1 MSNPGAI
8 LASTVTSIAALG
20 FIPVAIHFNFFPLL
34 NRIGPI
40 ATAEELTKAS
50 NAERSDEDKRSSPLC
65 RISACKGEHSLT
77 MIPEDTMFAMAGL
90 GLVDLVDD
98 TTYQVNPIT
107 AHMAIV
113 PSSLHGMLHFTTE
126 PLWAAAFLMR
136 QLRDTN
142 FEYPFQ
148 ENKTPTQY
156 GYKLIGEERF
166 ANEHTYSIMNMQG
179 RMPSFSAFMEGKF
192 GRFGTMPFRVQS
204 FGYDLGSILRSEA
217 NSIAIVDIGG
227 GRGEML
233 LEVKAAY
240 PHLKKENL
248 VLQEFNPDQ
257 TNADELT
264 IQHWDF
270 KNESPQ
276 PVKGALMYSL
286 THIYHNLS
294 DLEALRLMK
303 KVSDAMAPYSCM
315 LIHEFAKNATY
326 GKMHAT
332 MIQLYAGRIR
342 SSREWKQMAALAG
355 LEVTFETYPVAGE
368 GLVEMRKLGSSEV
381 TNVTE

>member
-1 MSNPGAI
+1 MSDPGAV
-8 LASTVTSIAALG
+8 LASTVTAIAALG
-20 FIPVAIHFNFFPLL
+20 FIPVAVHFNFFPLL

-50 NAERSDEDKRSSPLC
+50 DAERSDEAKLFSPLC
-65 RISACKGEHSLT
+65 LRLT
-77 MIPEDTMFAMAGL
+77 EDTMYAMAGL

-107 AHMAIV
+107 THMVAV

-126 PLWAAAFLMR
+126 PLWSAAFLMK
-136 QLRDTN
+136 QLRDTR

-166 ANEHTYSIMNMQG
+166 VNEHTYSIMHMQG
-179 RMPSFSAFMEGKF
+179 RMPSFSSFMEGKF
-192 GRFGTMPFRVQS
+192 GRFGTMPDRVQS
-204 FGYDLGSILRSEA
+204 FGYDLGSVLESEA
-217 NSIAIVDIGG
+217 NKIAIVDIGG

-240 PHLKKENL
+240 PHLKKGNL
-248 VLQEFNPDQ
+248 ILQEYHPEQ
-257 TNADELT
+257 TNADEVT

-270 KNESPQ
+270 KDESPE
-276 PVKGALMYSL
+276 PVTGALVYSL

-303 KVSDAMAPYSCM
+303 KVSDAMAPYSRM
-315 LIHEFAKNATY
+315 LIHEFPKNSTY

-355 LEVTFETYPVAGE
+355 LEVTFEAYPIAGE
-368 GLVEMRKLGSSEV
+368 GLVEMRKLASSGSAA
-381 TNVTE
+381 

>member
-50 NAERSDEDKRSSPLC
+50 DAERSDEDKRSSPLC
-65 RISACKGEHSLT
+65 LRLT
-77 MIPEDTMFAMAGL
+77 EDTMFAMAGL

-107 AHMAIV
+107 AHMAVV

-315 LIHEFAKNATY
+315 LIHEFAKKATY

>member
-1 MSNPGAI
+1 MSEPGAV
-8 LASTVTSIAALG
+8 LASTVTGIAALG
-20 FIPVAIHFNFFPLL
+20 FVPVAIHFDFFPLL

-50 NAERSDEDKRSSPLC
+50 DAERSDEDKQSSPL
-65 RISACKGEHSLT
+65 SHLT
-77 MIPEDTMFAMAGL
+77 SVEDTMYAMAGL

-107 AHMAIV
+107 AHMVAV

-126 PLWAAAFLMR
+126 PLWSAAFLMR

-156 GYKLIGEERF
+156 GYKMIGEERF
-166 ANEHTYSIMNMQG
+166 VNEHTYSIMHMQG
-179 RMPSFSAFMEGKF
+179 RMPSFSSFMEGKF
-192 GRFGTMPFRVQS
+192 GRFGTMPDRMKS
-204 FGYDLGSILRSEA
+204 FGYDLGSVLKSDA
-217 NSIAIVDIGG
+217 NNIAIVDIGG

-233 LEVKAAY
+233 LEVKEAY

-248 VLQEFNPDQ
+248 VLQEYHPDPKNGDQ
-257 TNADELT
+257 LT

-270 KNESPQ
+270 KDESPE
-276 PVKGALMYSL
+276 PVKGALVYSL
-286 THIYHNLS
+286 THIYHNMS
-294 DLEALRLMK
+294 DLEAMRLMK
-303 KVSDAMAPYSCM
+303 KVSDAMAPYSRM
-315 LIHEFAKNATY
+315 LIHEFAKNPTY

-342 SSREWKQMAALAG
+342 SSREWKTMAALTG
-355 LEVTFETYPVAGE
+355 LEVTFEVYPVAGE
-368 GLVEMRKLGSSEV
+368 GLVEMRKLISSDAV
-381 TNVTE
+381 A

>member
-20 FIPVAIHFNFFPLL
+20 FVPVAIHFNFFPLL

-50 NAERSDEDKRSSPLC
+50 DAERSDEDKRSSPLC
-65 RISACKGEHSLT
+65 TISACKGEHSLT
-77 MIPEDTMFAMAGL
+77 KIPEDTMFAMAGL
-90 GLVDLVDD
+90 GLVDLADD

-166 ANEHTYSIMNMQG
+166 VNEHTYSIMNMQG

-217 NSIAIVDIGG
+217 NSIAMVDIGG

-257 TNADELT
+257 THADELT

-270 KNESPQ
+270 KDESAQ
-276 PVKGALMYSL
+276 PVKGALVYSL

-303 KVSDAMAPYSCM
+303 KVSDAMAPYSRM

-381 TNVTE
+381 TT